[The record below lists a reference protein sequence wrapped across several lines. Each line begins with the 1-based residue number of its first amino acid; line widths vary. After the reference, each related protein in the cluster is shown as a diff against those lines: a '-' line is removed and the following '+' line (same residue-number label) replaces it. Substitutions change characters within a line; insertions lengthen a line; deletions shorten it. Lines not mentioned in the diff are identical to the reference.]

1 MDLLKKAFEDYY
13 KNGYRYVGE
22 VEDEK
27 QGVRIVVL
35 YNSNIDK
42 TKFLIDSE
50 GELIPFNFDYNSS
63 IKEVVKCEK
72 S

>member
-22 VEDEK
+22 VKDEK
-27 QGVRIVVL
+27 QGVRIVAL

-50 GELIPFNFDYNSS
+50 GELISFNFDYNSF